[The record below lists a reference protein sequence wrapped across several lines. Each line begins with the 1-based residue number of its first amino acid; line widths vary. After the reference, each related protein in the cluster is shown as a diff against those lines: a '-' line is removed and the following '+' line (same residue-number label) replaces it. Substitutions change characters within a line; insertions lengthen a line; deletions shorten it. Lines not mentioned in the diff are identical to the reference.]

1 MLMPWAQT
9 LGVLLIAAFGAF
21 IGLRI
26 CRLKHPY
33 WVVGF
38 VIPFIFFIAVLVT
51 RRFPE
56 LVFVWP
62 FSFFTH
68 GRNEFV
74 ILSTSA
80 SIMFG
85 TLIPRLRT
93 KGQKVAVTIL
103 APIAIC
109 YFGVPPFL
117 APALIRSQL
126 EKLHT
131 YIEEG
136 VCHQTT
142 GFTCG
147 AASAV
152 TALLQFGIE
161 SEEGQLAIESFTNS
175 TSGVPETLL
184 ASTIEKLYG
193 DKGISCQ
200 FRRFDSVNQLR
211 DNCPTIATI
220 KFELFVDHYVTV
232 LDVNDSYVTIGDP
245 IKGRVNLAHE
255 EFGNIWRFSGIVVKQ
270 DTENADK
277 KD

>member
-1 MLMPWAQT
+1 MLLPWVQT
-9 LGVLLIAAFGAF
+9 LGVLLAAAFGAF
-21 IGLRI
+21 LGLRV

-33 WVVGF
+33 WLIAFIVPF
-38 VIPFIFFIAVLVT
+38 VFFIAVLAT

-74 ILSTSA
+74 ILSTSV
-80 SIMFG
+80 SIIFG

-93 KGQKVAVTIL
+93 KGQKIAVTIL
-103 APIAIC
+103 APIAIS

-117 APALIRSQL
+117 APAFIRSTL
-126 EKLHT
+126 ENLQT
-131 YIEEG
+131 YIEDG
-136 VCHQTT
+136 VCRQTT
-142 GFTCG
+142 GYTCG

-152 TALLQFGIE
+152 TALLLFGIE
-161 SEEGQLAIESFTNS
+161 AEEGQLAIESFTNS

-193 DKGISCQ
+193 DKGICCQ
-200 FRRFDSVNQLR
+200 FRRFESVDQLR
-211 DNCPTIATI
+211 GNCPTIATI

-270 DTENADK
+270 NTQNTEK